1 MANKVVLIMKSRED
15 FSWERLKSTVVPTC
29 ELINRR
35 GSSILVNTPVLRRSA
50 VYGVILHEI
59 NPGILRAD
67 RIFSHRFNTPHGMG
81 SAGFGEVYK
90 SVKKASS
97 E

>member
-1 MANKVVLIMKSRED
+1 MANKAVLIMKSRED

-29 ELINRR
+29 ELINSR
-35 GSSILVNTPVLRRSA
+35 GSSILISTPVLRRSA

-81 SAGFGEVYK
+81 STGFHNIYE